1 LIKNTSNT
9 IIESYINRLAKD
21 VNISKESIKQ
31 DFQQYTKRNIA
42 NISRRKTRQVPIDS
56 KYVVAERRILNYFM
70 NDYKYVRDFNSEFQG
85 MFYITDIV
93 RDIRIA
99 IEDLY
104 FNLEEAERNNV
115 AYTDLEP
122 MLSEDQRHFYESK
135 VKYKFIDLSDQEY
148 LDFKDVLNNYL
159 TTIQIEKWNEEIAVA
174 PTIEE
179 KIKLAEYRDLKLKE
193 DKKWIK
199 RK

>member
-1 LIKNTSNT
+1 
-9 IIESYINRLAKD
+9 
-21 VNISKESIKQ
+21 
-31 DFQQYTKRNIA
+31 
-42 NISRRKTRQVPIDS
+42 
-56 KYVVAERRILNYFM
+56 
-70 NDYKYVRDFNSEFQG
+70 